1 MGGSWS
7 AAGEGQG
14 KKKKKKKKRLS
25 LSSEGVRGH
34 PFVLHTH
41 NPVQEVIVF
50 SRYIRPS
57 AKGSQSCH
65 IEVSAFQE
73 AKGTERARGASEGS
87 TEEAAASLAQCPPLE
102 TGGASAFQTK
112 PVRPGALDPSSVAAP
127 GLSCPLGGCA
137 GKG

>member
-1 MGGSWS
+1 MSSLLLLREDPSEWEVSDQQLGSD
-7 AAGEGQG
+7 
-14 KKKKKKKKRLS
+14 KVKKKRLS

-41 NPVQEVIVF
+41 NPVQEVTVL

-87 TEEAAASLAQCPPLE
+87 TEEVAASLAQCPP
-102 TGGASAFQTK
+102 G
-112 PVRPGALDPSSVAAP
+112 
-127 GLSCPLGGCA
+127 
-137 GKG
+137 